1 MSEGRDI
8 NEDWR
13 RAQLEAHTRREA
25 AETAE
30 RERRR
35 QETIALTPASIDH
48 WAFRYRKQRKQA
60 FHCLPL

>member
-1 MSEGRDI
+1 MGRDI

-25 AETAE
+25 EEAAE

-35 QETIALTPASIDH
+35 QENIALSPPSIDH
-48 WAFRYRKQRKQA
+48 WAFRYRKPRKQI